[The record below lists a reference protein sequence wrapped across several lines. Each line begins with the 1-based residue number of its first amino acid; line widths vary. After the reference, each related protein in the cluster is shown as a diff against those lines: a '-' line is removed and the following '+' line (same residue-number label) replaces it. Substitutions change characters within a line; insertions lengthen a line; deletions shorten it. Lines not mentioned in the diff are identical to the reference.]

1 MAPEHQLAHDERR
14 PSIRKNLRRSCDW
27 AVLLVFLHGIILARA
42 PRPDQFEN
50 WTGSVQ
56 SLHFPR
62 LRRLALLNGPS
73 LSQQSHRSPLTRAA
87 KQQRI
92 SQGRALND
100 LTRPLVVPRKLHANC
115 EVCTALNQ

>member
-1 MAPEHQLAHDERR
+1 MGDQTSASWNQIASWLRQLEC
-14 PSIRKNLRRSCDW
+14 LRRIC
-27 AVLLVFLHGIILARA
+27 
-42 PRPDQFEN
+42 
-50 WTGSVQ
+50 
-56 SLHFPR
+56 R
-62 LRRLALLNGPS
+62 LILLNGPS